1 MKKFQ
6 LDGCPKRHRSVK
18 LMRMMKLTLGSL
30 LISMISVAADAYSQ
44 TARINLKATNS
55 TIIEIF
61 RQIEESNDVGFFFK
75 NDQLDVTRRYTV
87 DFENSSVEKV
97 LDELLGDGYNY
108 RFIGNNVVIT
118 QKENQTGKPSESMQQ
133 QRSVSGKVTDTS
145 DAALPGVTIAIK
157 GTTQGT
163 ISDFEGNYSLTN
175 VPADAVLVFS
185 FVGMKS
191 LEIKVDGQQ
200 QINAQLEEETIG
212 IEEVVAIGYGV
223 QKKKLVTG
231 ATIQVKG
238 DDIAKL
244 NTVSVIEAMQSQSPG
259 VNITQ
264 NNGFLGAG
272 YKVTIRG
279 LGTNGSA
286 SPLYVVDGVPGGSID
301 GLVPTDIE
309 SIDVLKDAASAA
321 IYGARA
327 ANGVILVTTKRG
339 KAGVFETTYDGY
351 YGVQDL
357 YKIPTILTAKEYMII
372 QDEGRVMDG
381 QSPYNWAQVI
391 PAHDLKAINEGTW
404 TGTNWLKEILNKQ
417 APIQNH
423 AVNFTGGKEYSTYAI
438 GLNYT
443 KQEATMG
450 VPGSVP
456 VMDRYNAR
464 INSQHTIIKKEDL
477 DVLSVGETLNYK
489 FQQTSGSV
497 AVDDIYWNSVHNML
511 VMSPLMHV
519 YNSEGGYYMYQDQVD
534 DKYKWDTSNSANKNP
549 VAYLDF
555 LQSQNLSKSH
565 YLQASFNVGFRP
577 VKNLHFKSQF
587 GYIMSASSYRSYVPA
602 YGELTATLI
611 GVDDMVTQSMSMN
624 NRWSWDNTANYIFNS
639 GDHNLDVLVGQSLEK
654 WGMGE
659 SISGSKTKSSFYD
672 FEHAYL
678 SNVPGTSTTQSLTGS
693 PAGQGALES
702 FFGRVNYNYKEKYM
716 GSIVMR
722 ADGSSVFARG
732 HRWGYFPSASA
743 GWVITNEDFLANSD
757 ILDFLKLRASW
768 GQNGNQAVATFQY
781 MATIASNNTWGGY
794 PFGDSMGD
802 AATGSYAYRLV
813 NPDLK
818 WETQETL
825 DIGIDARFLRDRLSM
840 EFDWYHRTTKDWL
853 VLVPVLA
860 SYGADPVYV
869 NGGDVLNTGLELGL
883 HWNDK
888 IGRDLN
894 YGANLSLGYNK
905 NEVKKIANEDGIIH
919 GASNVFWQGA
929 DESFRSEVGKPF
941 GYFYGYR
948 SLGIFQNQAQIDNY
962 KGPLVN
968 GDKTQPGDVIWED
981 TDGNGSIDINDRTM
995 IGNPYPDITIGFSF
1009 NVGWKGIDL
1018 SVTTFG
1024 AFGQQIMKCYRDF
1037 VSSPYNNY
1045 TTDIYERWHGEGTSN
1060 KLPRLSSSTS
1070 TNWNRISDIYVENG
1084 DYLKIKNVT
1093 LGYDLKKTFKRL
1105 PMQQLKIYATAQNLF
1120 TFTGYSG
1127 MDPEVGYGSGHTVG
1141 SGIDLGYYPSARTFM
1156 IGTNI
1161 KF

>member
-1 MKKFQ
+1 MNAQAKQIGVVCLLLLLLSIEQSMAQ
-6 LDGCPKRHRSVK
+6 LSISVK
-18 LMRMMKLTLGSL
+18 NT
-30 LISMISVAADAYSQ
+30 
-44 TARINLKATNS
+44 
-55 TIIEIF
+55 EIKNVL
-61 RQIEESNDVGFFFK
+61 RQIERNSDYTFFYSDSFLDLNQKVTIHK
-75 NDQLDVTRRYTV
+75 NDETIESILDTLFRNTNIDYRIKNRQIALSEKEVQKKTAVNIAQQQVMKTISGTIRDNTGEPV
-87 DFENSSVEKV
+87 IGATIVEKGNPSHGTITDMDGNFIFTNIPENATLLFTYV
-97 LDELLGDGYNY
+97 GMKLQEIPLSGRTTINIVMESDIELLDEL
-108 RFIGNNVVIT
+108 VV
-118 QKENQTGKPSESMQQ
+118 
-133 QRSVSGKVTDTS
+133 
-145 DAALPGVTIAIK
+145 
-157 GTTQGT
+157 
-163 ISDFEGNYSLTN
+163 
-175 VPADAVLVFS
+175 
-185 FVGMKS
+185 
-191 LEIKVDGQQ
+191 
-200 QINAQLEEETIG
+200 
-212 IEEVVAIGYGV
+212 IGYGTM
-223 QKKKLVTG
+223 KKKLVTG

-238 DDIAKL
+238 EDIAKL
-244 NTVSVIEAMQSQSPG
+244 NTVSVLEAMQSQSPG

-327 ANGVILVTTKRG
+327 ANGVILITTKRG
-339 KAGVFETTYDGY
+339 KAGVFQTSYDGY

-357 YKIPTILTAKEYMII
+357 YKIPTILTAKEYMVI

-381 QSPYNWAQVI
+381 QSPFNWAQDI
-391 PAHDLKAINEGTW
+391 PERDLIAINEGTW
-404 TGTNWLKEILNKQ
+404 KGTNWLKEILNKRS
-417 APIQNH
+417 PIQNH
-423 AVNFTGGKEYSTYAI
+423 AVNFTGGTEQSTYAI

-464 INSQHTIIKKEDL
+464 INSQHTIIKKGDL
-477 DVLSVGETLNYK
+477 DILSVGETVNYR

-511 VMSPLMHV
+511 IMSPLMHA
-519 YNSEGGYYMYQDQVD
+519 YNSEGDYYMYQDQLND
-534 DKYKWDTSNSANKNP
+534 GYNWDTSNSANKNP
-549 VAYLDF
+549 IAYLDF

-565 YLQASFNVGFRP
+565 YLQASFNVGFQP
-577 VKNLHFKSQF
+577 VKNLNFKSQL

-602 YGELTATLI
+602 YGYLTATLV
-611 GVDDMVTQSMSMN
+611 GVDDIVTQSMSLN
-624 NRWSWDNTANYIFNS
+624 NRWSWDNTANYIFNVEHHHI
-639 GDHNLDVLVGQSLEK
+639 DLLVGQSLEK

-672 FEHAYL
+672 FKHAYL
-678 SNVPGTSTTQSLTGS
+678 SNVPGTSTTTSLTGS
-693 PAGQGALES
+693 PASQGALAS

-716 GSIVMR
+716 GSVIMR
-722 ADGSSVFARG
+722 ADGSSIFARG
-732 HRWGYFPSASA
+732 HRWGYFPSVSA
-743 GWVITNEDFLANSD
+743 GWVITNEDFLENSNF
-757 ILDFLKLRASW
+757 LNFLKLRGSW
-768 GQNGNQAVATFQY
+768 GQNGNHAVATFQY

-802 AATGSYAYRLV
+802 ATTGSYAYRLV

-853 VLVPVLA
+853 VLAPVLL
-860 SYGADPVYV
+860 SYGADAVYV
-869 NGGDVLNTGLELGL
+869 NGGDVLNTGVELGL

-888 IGRDLN
+888 IGRDLD

-905 NEVKKIANEDGIIH
+905 NEVLKIANADGIIH
-919 GASNVFWQGA
+919 GPSNVFWQGA
-929 DESFRSEVGKPF
+929 EESFRSEVGRPF

-962 KGPLVN
+962 QGALVN
-968 GDKTQPGDVIWED
+968 GDKTRPGDVIWKD
-981 TDGNGSIDINDRTM
+981 TDGNGSIDSDDRTM
-995 IGNPYPDITIGFSF
+995 IGNPHPDITIGFSF
-1009 NVGWKGIDL
+1009 NVGWKGIEF
-1018 SVTTFG
+1018 SVTTYG

-1045 TTDIYERWHGEGTSN
+1045 TADIYERWHGEGTSN

-1093 LGYDLKKTFKRL
+1093 LGYDLKRAFRKL
-1105 PMQQLKIYATAQNLF
+1105 PMQQLKIYVTAQNLF

-1127 MDPEVGYGSGHTVG
+1127 MDPEVGYGSGHSVG

-1156 IGTNI
+1156 FGTNI

>member
-1 MKKFQ
+1 MNVQIKRIGVSCLLLFLLSIGQSIAQ
-6 LDGCPKRHRSVK
+6 LS
-18 LMRMMKLTLGSL
+18 
-30 LISMISVAADAYSQ
+30 IS
-44 TARINLKATNS
+44 ATN
-55 TIIEIF
+55 TEIKNIL
-61 RQIEESNDVGFFFK
+61 RQIEEKSSYTFFYSDNF
-75 NDQLDVTRRYTV
+75 LDLNQKATIQAKDETIENILNTLFQNTNIDYRINNTQIALSEKRTK
-87 DFENSSVEKV
+87 ENSVNIAQHQGRKTISGTIRDNDGDPVIGATIVEKGNPSHGTITDIDGNFTLPNTPENAILQITYV
-97 LDELLGDGYNY
+97 GMKPQEVAINGRTTINIVMESDIELLDEL
-108 RFIGNNVVIT
+108 VV
-118 QKENQTGKPSESMQQ
+118 
-133 QRSVSGKVTDTS
+133 
-145 DAALPGVTIAIK
+145 
-157 GTTQGT
+157 
-163 ISDFEGNYSLTN
+163 
-175 VPADAVLVFS
+175 
-185 FVGMKS
+185 
-191 LEIKVDGQQ
+191 
-200 QINAQLEEETIG
+200 
-212 IEEVVAIGYGV
+212 IGYGTM
-223 QKKKLVTG
+223 KKKLVTG
-231 ATIQVKG
+231 ATLQVKG
-238 DDIAKL
+238 EDIAKL
-244 NTVSVIEAMQSQSPG
+244 NTVSVLEAMQSQSPG
-259 VNITQ
+259 MNITQ

-279 LGTNGSA
+279 LGTNGEA

-339 KAGVFETTYDGY
+339 KAGVFQSSYDGY

-381 QSPYNWAQVI
+381 QSPYNWAQDI
-391 PAHDLKAINEGTW
+391 PERDLIAINEGTW
-404 TGTNWLKEILNKQ
+404 KGTNWLKEILNKR

-423 AVNFTGGKEYSTYAI
+423 AVNFTGGTEQSTYAI

-443 KQEATMG
+443 RQEATMG
-450 VPGSVP
+450 VPRSVP

-464 INSQHTIIKKEDL
+464 INSQHTIIKKGDL
-477 DVLSVGETLNYK
+477 DVLSVGETVNYR

-497 AVDDIYWNSVHNML
+497 AVDDIYWNSIHNML
-511 VMSPLMHV
+511 IMSPLMHA
-519 YNSEGGYYMYQDQVD
+519 YNSEGDYYMYQDQLND
-534 DKYKWDTSNSANKNP
+534 GYNWDTSNSANKNP
-549 VAYLDF
+549 IAYLDF

-565 YLQASFNVGFRP
+565 YLQASFNVGFQP
-577 VKNLHFKSQF
+577 VKNLNFKSQF

-611 GVDDMVTQSMSMN
+611 GVDDRVTQSMSLN

-639 GDHNLDVLVGQSLEK
+639 GHHNIDVLVGQSLEK

-672 FEHAYL
+672 FKHAYL

-693 PAGQGALES
+693 PAGQGALAS

-716 GSIVMR
+716 GSVIMR
-722 ADGSSVFARG
+722 ADGSSIFARG
-732 HRWGYFPSASA
+732 HRWGYFPSVSA
-743 GWVITNEDFLANSD
+743 GWVITNEDFLANSN
-757 ILDFLKLRASW
+757 ILNFLKFRGSW
-768 GQNGNQAVATFQY
+768 GQNGNHAVATFQY

-825 DIGIDARFLRDRLSM
+825 NIGIDARFLRDRLSM
-840 EFDWYHRTTKDWL
+840 EFDWYHRSTKDWL
-853 VLVPVLA
+853 VLAPVLA
-860 SYGADPVYV
+860 SYGADAVYV
-869 NGGDVLNTGLELGL
+869 NGGDVLNTGVELGL

-888 IGRDLN
+888 IGRDLD

-905 NEVKKIANEDGIIH
+905 NEVKKIANADGILH
-919 GASNVFWQGA
+919 GPSNVFWQGA

-962 KGPLVN
+962 QGPLLN
-968 GDKTQPGDVIWED
+968 GDKTRPGDVIWED
-981 TDGNGSIDINDRTM
+981 TDGNGSIDIDDRTM
-995 IGNPYPDITIGFSF
+995 IGNPHPDITIGLSF

-1018 SVTTFG
+1018 SVTTYG

-1045 TTDIYERWHGEGTSN
+1045 TADIYERWHGEGTSN
-1060 KLPRLSSSTS
+1060 KLPRLSSSGS

-1093 LGYDLKKTFKRL
+1093 LGYDLKRVFRKL
-1105 PMQQLKIYATAQNLF
+1105 PMQQLKIYVTAQNLF

-1127 MDPEVGYGSGHTVG
+1127 MDPEVGYGSGHSVG

-1156 IGTNI
+1156 FGTNI

>member
-1 MKKFQ
+1 
-6 LDGCPKRHRSVK
+6 
-18 LMRMMKLTLGSL
+18 MKLTLFFLLAALIHVSGS
-30 LISMISVAADAYSQ
+30 VYSQ
-44 TARINLKATNS
+44 QTKLSISLKNATVKDVLES
-55 TIIEIF
+55 IEDQSDYFFMYRDEDIDVHRTVNVNVREKPVEHLLYELF
-61 RQIEESNDVGFFFK
+61 KGTTVSYEVVNRQIVLVNK
-75 NDQLDVTRRYTV
+75 
-87 DFENSSVEKV
+87 EK
-97 LDELLGDGYNY
+97 
-108 RFIGNNVVIT
+108 GNTSPV
-118 QKENQTGKPSESMQQ
+118 QQ
-133 QRSVSGKVTDTS
+133 PIKTVSGKVTDQS
-145 DAALPGVTIAIK
+145 GAGLPGATVVLK

-163 ISDFEGNYSLTN
+163 VTDSDGKYSIMN
-175 VPADAVLVFS
+175 VPGNAILVFS
-185 FVGMKS
+185 FVGMRS
-191 LEIKVDGQQ
+191 QEIMVANQYRID
-200 QINAQLEEETIG
+200 IQLQEDVVG
-212 IEEVVAIGYGV
+212 IDEVVAIGYGV

-231 ATIQVKG
+231 ATLQVKG
-238 DDIAKL
+238 EDIAKL
-244 NTVSVIEAMQSQSPG
+244 NTISVIEAMQSQSPG

-357 YKIPTILTAKEYMII
+357 YKIPTILTAKEYMVI

-381 QSPYNWAQVI
+381 KSSWNWAQNL
-391 PAHDLKAINEGTW
+391 PEQDLTAISEGTW

-464 INSQHTIIKKEDL
+464 INSQHILIKKEDL
-477 DVLSVGETLNYK
+477 DMLSVGETLNYK

-511 VMSPLMHV
+511 VMSPLMHA
-519 YNSEGGYYMYQDQVD
+519 YNSEGDYYMYQDQVKD
-534 DKYKWDTSNSANKNP
+534 GYQWDTSNSANKNP
-549 VAYLDF
+549 IAYLDF

-577 VKNLHFKSQF
+577 VKNLSFKSQF
-587 GYIMSASSYRSYVPA
+587 GYIMSASSYRAYVPA

-611 GVDDMVTQSMSMN
+611 GVDDIVTQSMSQN
-624 NRWSWDNTANYIFNS
+624 NRWSWDNTVNYIFNLEH
-639 GDHNLDVLVGQSLEK
+639 HNIDVLVGQSLEK

-693 PAGQGALES
+693 PAGRGALES

-743 GWVITNEDFLANSD
+743 GWVITNEDFLANSN
-757 ILDFLKLRASW
+757 ILNFLKLRASW
-768 GQNGNQAVATFQY
+768 GQNGNQAVSTFQY

-825 DIGIDARFLRDRLSM
+825 DVGIDARFLSSRLSM

-853 VLVPVLA
+853 VTAPVLA
-860 SYGADPVYV
+860 SFGAEAVSV
-869 NGGDVLNTGLELGL
+869 NGGDVLNTGVELGL

-888 IGRDLN
+888 IDRDLN

-905 NEVKKIANEDGIIH
+905 NEVKKIANEDGILH
-919 GASNVFWQGA
+919 GPSSVFWQGA

-962 KGPLVN
+962 EGALLN
-968 GDKTQPGDVIWED
+968 GNKTQPGDVIWAD
-981 TDGNGSIDINDRTM
+981 TDGNGSIDADDRTM

-1018 SVTTFG
+1018 SVTTYG

-1045 TTDIYERWHGEGTSN
+1045 TADIYERWHGEGTSN

-1093 LGYDLKKTFKRL
+1093 LGYDLKKTFRRL

-1127 MDPEVGYGSGHTVG
+1127 MDPEVGYGSGSTVG

>member
-1 MKKFQ
+1 MNVQIKRIGVSCLLLLLLSVGQSIAQ
-6 LDGCPKRHRSVK
+6 LS
-18 LMRMMKLTLGSL
+18 
-30 LISMISVAADAYSQ
+30 IS
-44 TARINLKATNS
+44 TTN
-55 TIIEIF
+55 TEIKNVL
-61 RQIEESNDVGFFFK
+61 RQIEEKSDYTFFYSDNF
-75 NDQLDVTRRYTV
+75 LDLSQKVTIQAKDDTI
-87 DFENSSVEKV
+87 ENILNTLFRNTNITYRINNTQIALSEKSLIEGTSVNTAQQPVRKTISGTIRDDAGDPVIGATIVEKGNPSHGTITDMDGNFILTNTPENAILQLTYV
-97 LDELLGDGYNY
+97 GMKPQEIPLNGRTTIHIVMESDVELLDEL
-108 RFIGNNVVIT
+108 VV
-118 QKENQTGKPSESMQQ
+118 
-133 QRSVSGKVTDTS
+133 
-145 DAALPGVTIAIK
+145 
-157 GTTQGT
+157 
-163 ISDFEGNYSLTN
+163 
-175 VPADAVLVFS
+175 
-185 FVGMKS
+185 
-191 LEIKVDGQQ
+191 
-200 QINAQLEEETIG
+200 
-212 IEEVVAIGYGV
+212 IGYGTM
-223 QKKKLVTG
+223 KKKLVTG
-231 ATIQVKG
+231 ATLQVKG
-238 DDIAKL
+238 EDIAKL
-244 NTVSVIEAMQSQSPG
+244 NTVSVLEAMQSQSPG
-259 VNITQ
+259 MNITQ

-279 LGTNGSA
+279 LGTNGEA

-339 KAGVFETTYDGY
+339 KAGVFQTSYDGY

-357 YKIPTILTAKEYMII
+357 YKIPTILTAKEYMVI

-381 QSPYNWAQVI
+381 QSPYNWAQDI
-391 PAHDLKAINEGTW
+391 PERDLIAINEGTW
-404 TGTNWLKEILNKQ
+404 KGTNWLKEILNKQ

-423 AVNFTGGKEYSTYAI
+423 AVNFTGGTEQSTYAI
-438 GLNYT
+438 GFNYT

-464 INSQHTIIKKEDL
+464 INSQHTIIKKGNL
-477 DVLSVGETLNYK
+477 DVLTVGETANYR

-511 VMSPLMHV
+511 IMSPLMHV
-519 YNSEGGYYMYQDQVD
+519 YNSTGDYYMYQDQVND
-534 DKYKWDTSNSANKNP
+534 GYDWDTSNSANKNP
-549 VAYLDF
+549 IAYLDF

-565 YLQASFNVGFRP
+565 YLQASFNVGFQP
-577 VKNLHFKSQF
+577 VKNLNFKSQF

-602 YGELTATLI
+602 YEELTASLE
-611 GVDDMVTQSMSMN
+611 GVDDRVTQSMSLN
-624 NRWSWDNTANYIFNS
+624 NRWSWDNTANYIFNLE
-639 GDHNLDVLVGQSLEK
+639 DNNIDVLVGQSLEK

-693 PAGQGALES
+693 PASQGALAS

-716 GSIVMR
+716 GSVIMR

-732 HRWGYFPSASA
+732 HRWGYFPSVSA
-743 GWVITNEDFLANSD
+743 GWVITNEDFLANSNF
-757 ILDFLKLRASW
+757 LNFLKLRASW
-768 GQNGNQAVATFQY
+768 GQNGNHAVATFQY
-781 MATIASNNTWGGY
+781 MASIASNNTWGGY

-825 DIGIDARFLRDRLSM
+825 NIGIDARFLRDRLSM

-853 VLVPVLA
+853 VTAPVLL
-860 SYGADPVYV
+860 SYGADPVAI
-869 NGGDVLNTGLELGL
+869 NGGDVLNTGVELGL

-888 IGRDLN
+888 IGRDLD

-905 NEVKKIANEDGIIH
+905 NEVLKIANADRIIH
-919 GASNVFWQGA
+919 GPSNVFWQGA
-929 DESFRSEVGKPF
+929 EESFRSEVGRPF

-962 KGPLVN
+962 QGALVN
-968 GDKTQPGDVIWED
+968 GDKTRPGDVIWED
-981 TDGNGSIDINDRTM
+981 TDGNGSIDSDDRTM
-995 IGNPYPDITIGFSF
+995 IGNPHPDITIGFSF
-1009 NVGWKGIDL
+1009 NVGWKGIDF
-1018 SVTTFG
+1018 SVTTYG

-1045 TTDIYERWHGEGTSN
+1045 TADIYERWHGEGTSN

-1093 LGYDLKKTFKRL
+1093 LGYDLKRAFRKL
-1105 PMQQLKIYATAQNLF
+1105 PMQQLKIYVTAQNLF

-1127 MDPEVGYGSGHTVG
+1127 MDPEVGYGSGYSVG

-1156 IGTNI
+1156 FGTNI

>member
-1 MKKFQ
+1 MNMHIKRIGVSCLLLFLLSIGQIIAQ
-6 LDGCPKRHRSVK
+6 LS
-18 LMRMMKLTLGSL
+18 
-30 LISMISVAADAYSQ
+30 ISAAN
-44 TARINLKATNS
+44 T
-55 TIIEIF
+55 EIKNIL
-61 RQIEESNDVGFFFK
+61 RQIEEKSDYTFFYSDNF
-75 NDQLDVTRRYTV
+75 LDLKQKATIQTKDETIENTLNILFRNTNIDYRINNTQIALSEKRTK
-87 DFENSSVEKV
+87 ENSVNIAQQQENNIISGTIRDNAGDPVIGATIVEKGNPSHGTITDIDGNFV
-97 LDELLGDGYNY
+97 LTNTPKNATLLFTYVGMETQEISLNGRTTIHVVMELNVELLDEL
-108 RFIGNNVVIT
+108 VV
-118 QKENQTGKPSESMQQ
+118 
-133 QRSVSGKVTDTS
+133 V
-145 DAALPGVTIAIK
+145 
-157 GTTQGT
+157 
-163 ISDFEGNYSLTN
+163 
-175 VPADAVLVFS
+175 
-185 FVGMKS
+185 
-191 LEIKVDGQQ
+191 
-200 QINAQLEEETIG
+200 
-212 IEEVVAIGYGV
+212 GYGTM
-223 QKKKLVTG
+223 KKKLVTG
-231 ATIQVKG
+231 ATLQVKG
-238 DDIAKL
+238 EDIAKL

-309 SIDVLKDAASAA
+309 SIDILKDAASAA

-327 ANGVILVTTKRG
+327 ANGVILVTTKQG
-339 KAGVFETTYDGY
+339 KAGVFQSSYDGY
-351 YGVQDL
+351 YGMQNL
-357 YKIPTILTAKEYMII
+357 YKIPTVLTAKEYMII
-372 QDEGRVMDG
+372 QDEGCVMDG
-381 QSPYNWAQVI
+381 KKPFNWSQDI
-391 PAHDLKAINEGTW
+391 PIRDMTAINEGTW
-404 TGTNWLKEILNKQ
+404 KGTNWLKEVLNKR

-423 AVNFTGGKEYSTYAI
+423 AVNFTGGTERSTYAI

-443 KQEATMG
+443 KQEATIG
-450 VPGSVP
+450 VPGSAP

-464 INSQHTIIKKEDL
+464 INSQHTIIKKQDL
-477 DVLSVGETLNYK
+477 NILSVGETLNYR

-511 VMSPLMHV
+511 IMSPLMHA
-519 YNSEGGYYMYQDQVD
+519 YNSKGDYYLYQDQIKD
-534 DKYKWDTSNSANKNP
+534 GYNWDTSNSANKNP
-549 VAYLDF
+549 IAYLDF

-565 YLQASFNVGFRP
+565 YLQTSFNVGSQP
-577 VKNLHFKSQF
+577 IKNLNLKSQF
-587 GYIMSASSYRSYVPA
+587 GYIMSASSYRSYIPA

-611 GVDDMVTQSMSMN
+611 GVDDTVTQSMSLN
-624 NRWSWDNTANYIFNS
+624 NRWSWDNTANYIFNLEH
-639 GDHNLDVLVGQSLEK
+639 HNIDILVGQSLEK

-659 SISGSKTKSSFYD
+659 SISGSKKKSSFYD

-678 SNVPGTSTTQSLTGS
+678 SNVPGTSTTQTLTGS
-693 PAGQGALES
+693 PAGRGALAS

-716 GSIVMR
+716 GSVVMR
-722 ADGSSVFARG
+722 TDGSSVFARG
-732 HRWGYFPSASA
+732 HRWGYFPSVSA
-743 GWVITNEDFLANSD
+743 GWVISNEDFLANSN
-757 ILDFLKLRASW
+757 LVNFLKLRASW
-768 GQNGNQAVATFQY
+768 GQNGNCAVSTFQY

-825 DIGIDARFLRDRLSM
+825 DIGIDARFLHNHLSM
-840 EFDWYHRTTKDWL
+840 EFDWYRRTTMDWL
-853 VLVPVLA
+853 VTAPVLA
-860 SYGADPVYV
+860 SFGAEAVSV
-869 NGGDVLNTGLELGL
+869 NGGDVLNTGVELGL

-888 IGRDLN
+888 IGRDLD

-905 NEVKKIANEDGIIH
+905 NEVKKIANDDGIIH
-919 GASNVFWQGA
+919 GPSNVFWQGA
-929 DESFRSEVGKPF
+929 DECFRSEVGKPF

-962 KGPLVN
+962 KGALLN
-968 GDKTQPGDVIWED
+968 GDKTQPGDVIWAD
-981 TDGNGSIDINDRTM
+981 TDNNGSIDSYDRTM
-995 IGNPYPDITIGFSF
+995 IGNPHPDITIGLSF

-1018 SVTTFG
+1018 SVTTYG

-1060 KLPRLSSSTS
+1060 KLPRLSSSAS

-1093 LGYDLKKTFKRL
+1093 LGYDLKKTFTKL
-1105 PMQQLKIYATAQNLF
+1105 PMQQLKIYVTAQNLF

-1127 MDPEVGYGSGHTVG
+1127 MDPEVGYGSGYTVG

-1156 IGTNI
+1156 FGTNI

>member
-1 MKKFQ
+1 LQ
-6 LDGCPKRHRSVK
+6 AQAV
-18 LMRMMKLTLGSL
+18 
-30 LISMISVAADAYSQ
+30 DAYAQRTRLSLNYKD
-44 TARINLKATNS
+44 TAL
-55 TIIEIF
+55 
-61 RQIEESNDVGFFFK
+61 
-75 NDQLDVTRRYTV
+75 
-87 DFENSSVEKV
+87 EKV
-97 LDELLGDGYNY
+97 LDVIENRSEFFFLYNEKLVDVQ
-108 RFIGNNVVIT
+108 RKVSI
-118 QKENQTGKPSESMQQ
+118 KAENQLVNEILDKLFSETNVEYSIIDRKIVLAPGDIAAAVQQ
-133 QRSVSGKVTDTS
+133 QHSVSGTVTDQTG
-145 DAALPGVTIAIK
+145 APLPGVTIIIK
-157 GTTQGT
+157 GTTSGT
-163 ISDFEGNYSLTN
+163 ITDMDGNYTLSN
-175 VPADAVLVFS
+175 IPPDANLVFS
-185 FVGMKS
+185 FVGMKTQ
-191 LEIKVDGQQ
+191 EIAVGSQTSISIIMVEDV
-200 QINAQLEEETIG
+200 IG

-231 ATIQVKG
+231 ATLQVKG
-238 DDIAKL
+238 EDIARL
-244 NTVSVIEAMQSQSPG
+244 NTVSVLEAMQSQSPG

-264 NNGFLGAG
+264 NNGFLGSG

-279 LGTNGSA
+279 IGTSGSA
-286 SPLYVVDGVPGGSID
+286 SPLYVIDGVPGGSID
-301 GLVPTDIE
+301 GIAPTDIE

-339 KAGVFETTYDGY
+339 KAGVFQTSYDGY

-357 YKIPTILTAKEYMII
+357 YKIPTILTAKEYMVM

-381 QSPYNWAQVI
+381 KPPWNWAQSI
-391 PAHDLKAINEGTW
+391 PERDLKAINDGTW
-404 TGTNWLKEILNKQ
+404 KGTNWLKEILNKQ
-417 APIQNH
+417 ASIQNH
-423 AVNFTGGKEYSTYAI
+423 AVNFTGGTVHSTYAI
-438 GLNYT
+438 GFNYT

-450 VPGSVP
+450 VPGSAP

-464 INSQHTIIKKEDL
+464 INSQHSILKKGSLDL
-477 DVLSVGETLNYK
+477 LSVGQTLNYR
-489 FQQTSGSV
+489 FQETSGSF

-511 VMSPLMHV
+511 VMSPLMHA
-519 YNSEGGYYMYQDQVD
+519 YNADGDYYMYQDQIKD
-534 DKYKWDTSNSANKNP
+534 GYGWDTSSNANKNP
-549 VAYLDF
+549 IAFLDF
-555 LQSQNLSKSH
+555 MQSHNLSKSH
-565 YLQASFNVGFRP
+565 YLQASFNVGFQP
-577 VKNLHFKSQF
+577 IQNLNFNSQF
-587 GYIMSASSYRSYVPA
+587 GYIMSASSYRAYIPA

-611 GVDDMVTQSMSMN
+611 GTDDTVTQSMGLN
-624 NRWSWDNTANYIFNS
+624 NRWSWNNTVNYVFNIEQ
-639 GDHNLDVLVGQSLEK
+639 HNIDFLLGQSLEK

-659 SISGSKTKSSFYD
+659 SISGSKKKSSFYD
-672 FEHAYL
+672 FEHAFL

-693 PAGQGALES
+693 PASQGALAS
-702 FFGRVNYNYKEKYM
+702 LFGRVNYNYQEKYM
-716 GSIVMR
+716 GSLVMR

-732 HRWGYFPSASA
+732 HRWGYFPSVSA
-743 GWVITNEDFLANSD
+743 GWVLSNEDFLANSN
-757 ILDFLKLRASW
+757 ILNFLKLRGSW

-825 DIGIDARFLRDRLSM
+825 DIGFDARFLRNRLSM
-840 EFDWYHRTTKDWL
+840 EFDWYNRTTKDWL
-853 VLVPVLA
+853 VTAPVLA
-860 SYGADPVYV
+860 SFGAEAVSV
-869 NGGDVLNTGLELGL
+869 NGGDVLNTGVELGL
-883 HWNDK
+883 HWNER
-888 IGRDLN
+888 IGNELN
-894 YGANLSLGYNK
+894 YGANLSLGHNK

-919 GASNVFWQGA
+919 GPSSVFWEGA

-962 KGPLVN
+962 EGALLN
-968 GDKTQPGDVIWED
+968 GDATRPGDVIWAD
-981 TDGNGSIDINDRTM
+981 TDGNGTIDADDRTM

-1009 NVGWKGIDL
+1009 NIGWKGIDL
-1018 SVTTFG
+1018 SVTTYG

-1037 VSSPYNNY
+1037 VSSPFHNY
-1045 TTDIYERWHGEGTSN
+1045 TADIYERWHGAGTSN

-1093 LGYDLKKTFKRL
+1093 LGYDLKKAFNKL
-1105 PMQQLKIYATAQNLF
+1105 PVQQLKIYATAQNLF

-1127 MDPEVGYGSGHTVG
+1127 MDPEVGYGSGYSWG

-1156 IGTNI
+1156 FGTNI